1 MYSILIVDD
10 EAIELETIEHY
21 VPWDKIGISVA
32 GTARNGKEALGKLA
46 ELKPDII
53 LTDVRM
59 PIMDGLEFGRRAK
72 QIDKNVKI
80 IYLSGH
86 NEFQY
91 IKAALNIEAAGYLLK
106 PIDMEELLALLEK
119 VKKKCEEEQLADQGG
134 DWMREKLLMRIL
146 REPNAEK
153 RKEWANQ
160 WELSAADFAENKP
173 FAAVYVT
180 FDPAPVYPG
189 TAQPSAQSASS
200 DKIEQFR
207 SAARQRLDTFIMV
220 EDEPHALFVLFQWQ
234 DERQQTQSTTAF
246 WERLRA
252 DLASSSEPSYG
263 SQVTIG
269 LSDPHTGFQE
279 IWNACAE
286 ARACNEEK
294 FYEQSGAVLS
304 PQDLKPTKQT
314 DDESEQLAA
323 KLSSAIQSGDSEQIS
338 MHIASFFGAVRGE
351 RIDRNFAI
359 RAIIRLLT
367 ALEQHFSMMLAGSL
381 REWLLVDHWK
391 EISSM
396 GSAAHMQAYV
406 MHFCDE
412 VRKAA
417 NDRDIDR
424 NQAIA
429 EQIVKLIGE
438 RYHMPLTV
446 EEIAKEIYLSPN
458 YIRTIFK
465 EKMGETILD
474 YLTKFRMNK
483 AAELLKDKALK
494 VREVAHSVGYEN
506 VSYFCS
512 IFHKH
517 RGSTPN
523 EYRKMYL

>member
-32 GTARNGKEALGKLA
+32 GTARNGKEALAKLA

-72 QIDKNVKI
+72 QIDKNIKI

-91 IKAALNIEAAGYLLK
+91 IKAALNIEATGYLLK

-119 VKKKCEEEQLADQGG
+119 VKKKCEEDQLADQGG
-134 DWMREKLLMRIL
+134 DWVREKLLMRIL
-146 REPNAEK
+146 REPNEGK
-153 RKEWANQ
+153 RKEWTNQ
-160 WELSAADFAENKP
+160 WKLSAVDFAENKP
-173 FAAVYVT
+173 FAAVYAT
-180 FDPAPVYPG
+180 FDPPPAYPG
-189 TAQPSAQSASS
+189 TDPYPADSAST
-200 DKIEQFR
+200 DRIELFR
-207 SAARQRLDTFIMV
+207 TAARQRLDSFIMV
-220 EDEPHALFVLFQWQ
+220 EDDPHAFYVLFQWQ
-234 DERQQTQSTTAF
+234 DERQHVQSTAAY
-246 WERLRA
+246 WELLRA
-252 DLASSSEPSYG
+252 HLASDPSAG
-263 SQVTIG
+263 SQITIG
-269 LSDPHTGFQE
+269 LSAPHLGFQA
-279 IWNACAE
+279 IWDACAE
-286 ARACNEEK
+286 AKTCNEEK
-294 FYEQSGAVLS
+294 FYEQSGTVLS

-314 DDESEQLAA
+314 DDESEQIAA
-323 KLSSAIQSGDSEQIS
+323 KLSSAIQSGDTEQIS
-338 MHIASFFGAVRGE
+338 LHVESLFGVIREE

-367 ALEQHFSMMLAGSL
+367 ALEQHFSMLLAGSL
-381 REWLLVDHWK
+381 KEWLLVDHWK

-396 GSAAHMQAYV
+396 SSAAHMQAYV
-406 MHFCDE
+406 MHFCNE
-412 VRKAA
+412 MRKAA
-417 NDRDIDR
+417 NERDIDR

-438 RYHMPLTV
+438 RYHLPLTV
-446 EEIAKEIYLSPN
+446 EEIAKEVYLSPN

-474 YLTKFRMNK
+474 YLTRFRMNK